1 MAPSQQPVN
10 LWICRSCQW
19 RNIRY
24 NTRCSNC
31 NTRRADKP
39 RNVAVILTKPAY
51 GADTERPSK
60 LKDPDKPQ
68 ESDDVWKEEESGS
81 EEGSGREGGG

>member
-1 MAPSQQPVN
+1 MAPSQQPVK

-19 RNIRY
+19 RNTCY

-31 NTRRADKP
+31 NTGRGAEP
-39 RNVAVILTKPAY
+39 RNVSVILTRSVY
-51 GADTERPSK
+51 GASMERPSK

-68 ESDDVWKEEESGS
+68 ESDDVWKEEES
-81 EEGSGREGGG
+81 